1 MEKIKNFLRRYYKR
15 IISVLILVIFII
27 LMGACVYLITLDDG
41 AYKVQDMSSTPYAAS
56 TYVASVKFTGEG
68 IKFIYVNK
76 DTGLEE
82 EKTSSEMAKIVWDE
96 MIKAGSNVGRYLD
109 NVEQLEKLM
118 NAEIITQYPR
128 LPASQVKPGYL
139 NGTIDFIRHKK
150 DDSTVTLKYLKLDDF
165 KDKIEKEEMDV
176 LDYYT
181 LDDNDNLL
189 VGVID
194 ETTEELT
201 SDDDEMIISDYSNI
215 LTEADG
221 STGNYKKTVY
231 SVYSKAINYKM
242 QVSKFTMPFQYL
254 WAFIVIGDDNTFA
267 LDLADLVEKS
277 DIDISIF
284 DNITTTVN
292 TNTFTYTK
300 ERRVDVSATAT
311 AVTNGGTFTKSK
323 DFRPAKEWVDG
334 NYKVVHKTTY
344 KNNTLIVDITKADV
358 WIVDYS
364 KKYTYK
370 KKAET
375 KKITNNKDLDDT
387 DYKKD
392 AGSPQT
398 SGSGSD
404 LPFYD
409 KFQDKLQELVQELD
423 AEARSA
429 ATPPL
434 VGMAG
439 QTEVQCST
447 SITSCVATY
456 YKKFTNRKGKYVTD
470 ITKQKYITSAGDIKN
485 EPKVKKKTAEQI
497 KNGTGQDNFVTIL
510 CDPSHA
516 DARFKITEEITGW
529 LFDILEGN
537 PDTVNMVELTK
548 FLLYKVTGN
557 SYGPTEYDFSEF
569 ETENFAFAGSAGG
582 VLSLTT
588 PTLDKSAFVAA
599 MQAYGATAGNANFN
613 ANFLPYAAEIYDW
626 SVASGVNPELVVI
639 TAKTEGGF
647 GPAGGQ
653 YNYWGLGT
661 PNGASSGA
669 SYGSLQE
676 GIQAY
681 AQSIQSF
688 QTGWRAER
696 ITQEAAA
703 RQAAGVDPLGYG
715 APDTLSG
722 MQSLY
727 SDLGKHEYGSPGAGG
742 YYYMDPARAGVT
754 KIYATHEEFESKCAS
769 SGLPEHA
776 LGTPVTT
783 WENGQ
788 YTAWQVEQKLKVWA
802 QIFGSYGSLPF
813 DGSGGTAGGTGGT
826 GGTGGIGTVTGGNAN
841 IVSIAQSKLG
851 CPYVWGATG
860 PDSFDCSGFVYWVY
874 QQQGINVPRSTDG
887 YKAYAGSATEISWSE
902 AQPGDILIV
911 FDSERGT
918 SSGHAGIY
926 IGNDQYIH
934 SPQSGDVVKIS
945 SGAQS
950 KFKHVF
956 RFK

>member
-1 MEKIKNFLRRYYKR
+1 MEKVKNYLKRNYKK
-15 IISVLILVIFII
+15 IISALSLVFFTVFLGSFI
-27 LMGACVYLITLDDG
+27 YLITLDDG
-41 AYKVQDMSSTPYAAS
+41 TYKVQDMSSTPYAAS

-76 DTGLEE
+76 DTGAEE

-96 MIKAGSNVGRYLD
+96 MNKAGSNVEKYLD
-109 NVEQLEKLM
+109 NVEQFEKLM

-128 LPASQVKPGYL
+128 LPEAQVKPGYL
-139 NGTIDFIRHKK
+139 NGTIDFIRHKT
-150 DDSTVTLKYLKLDDF
+150 DGSEVTLKYLKLDDF
-165 KDKIEKEEMDV
+165 KDKIEKEELDV
-176 LDYYT
+176 VDYYT

-189 VGVID
+189 IGIVD
-194 ETTEELT
+194 TTIEELET
-201 SDDDEMIISDYSNI
+201 DDDEIVISDYSSN
-215 LTEADG
+215 LTESDG
-221 STGNYKKTVY
+221 SAGNYSKTVY
-231 SVYSKAINYKM
+231 SVYSKSINYKM
-242 QVSKFTMPFQYL
+242 AVSKFTMPFQYL
-254 WAFIVIGDDNTFA
+254 WAFIVIGDDNGVG
-267 LDLADLVEKS
+267 LDLADLVKDS

-292 TNTFTYTK
+292 TDTFTYTK
-300 ERRVDVSATAT
+300 ERRVDVTATAT
-311 AVTNGGTFTKSK
+311 AVTSSGSFSETRE
-323 DFRPAKEWVDG
+323 FRPAKEWVDG
-334 NYKVVHKTTY
+334 NYKVIHTTTY
-344 KNNTLIVDITKADV
+344 KSNTPIVDITKADV

-364 KKYTYK
+364 KKYKYK

-375 KKITNNKDLDDT
+375 SKITNERELDDT

-392 AGSPQT
+392 AGSPQS
-398 SGSGSD
+398 SGDGSN
-404 LPFYD
+404 LPYYD
-409 KFQDKLQELVQELD
+409 KFQDKLQAFVQEFD
-423 AEARSA
+423 SA
-429 ATPPL
+429 IRGSITPPL

-439 QTEVQCST
+439 QGGVQCST
-447 SITSCVATY
+447 SITSCEATY
-456 YKKFTNRKGKYVTD
+456 YKKHTNRKQKTVTD
-470 ITKQKYITSAGDIKN
+470 ITKQKYIASDPKN
-485 EPKVKKKTAEQI
+485 EPKVKKKTAEEI

-510 CDPSHA
+510 CDPTHKE
-516 DARFKITEEITGW
+516 ARFKITEEITDW
-529 LFDILEGN
+529 LFEILEGN

-557 SYGPTEYDFSEF
+557 SYGPTTYDFSEF
-569 ETENFAFAGSAGG
+569 ETDDFAFAGSAGG

-588 PTLDKSAFVAA
+588 PTLDKNAFVAA

-769 SGLPEHA
+769 SGLAEHA

-788 YTAWQVEQKLKVWA
+788 YTAWQVEQKLKVWN

-826 GGTGGIGTVTGGNAN
+826 GTITGGNAN
-841 IVSIAQSKLG
+841 AVNIAKSKLG
-851 CPYVWGATG
+851 CPYSWGATG
-860 PDSFDCSGFVYWVY
+860 PDSFDCSGFVQWVY
-874 QQQGINVPRSTDG
+874 RQMGISSVPRSTDD
-887 YKAYAGSATEISWSE
+887 YKRYVGSAMEISWSE

-911 FDSERGT
+911 FEDERPQN
-918 SSGHAGIY
+918 SGHAGIY

-934 SPQSGDVVKIS
+934 SPQTGDVVKIS
-945 SGAQS
+945 SGAQAT
-950 KFKHVF
+950 FRHVF